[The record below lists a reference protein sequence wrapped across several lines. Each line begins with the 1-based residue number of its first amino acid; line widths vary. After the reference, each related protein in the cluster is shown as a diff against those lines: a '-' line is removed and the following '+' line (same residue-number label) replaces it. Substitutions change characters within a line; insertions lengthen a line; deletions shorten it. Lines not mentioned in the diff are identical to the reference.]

1 MLITIGRCRNVD
13 LIMLAMFN
21 ACERKKDDWR
31 KLFAMADERFAFGT
45 IITVPGSELSIIEF
59 IWKP

>member
-1 MLITIGRCRNVD
+1 
-13 LIMLAMFN
+13 MLAMFN

-31 KLFAMADERFAFGT
+31 KLFAMADERFVFGT
-45 IITVPGSELSIIEF
+45 IITVPGSELSVIEF